1 MKENNLMNFPEKL
14 KELRLSHNLTQQ
26 QLAKLIEIHP
36 TTYRNYES
44 GKTVPRVSVI
54 RKLAITLNVTCDEL
68 LGLD

>member
-1 MKENNLMNFPEKL
+1 MNFPEKL